1 MTAAAM
7 VGDQLILEEDYDE
20 NYVPSEQEIHDYA
33 REIGIDPKNEPELMW
48 LAKEGVKAPLPP
60 EWKPCQ
66 DVTGDIYYF
75 NFSTGQS
82 TWDHPCDEHYRQ
94 LVVQERER
102 AKIASGRLGATKD
115 KDKKKKKEKKEKKEK
130 KKKDTLKSSEALSST
145 LRPLSS
151 PLGSLAPLRGLDA
164 PGLAPLPG
172 SAPALRRSLGTS
184 GGLEPL
190 KTGLRSNGAASVLG
204 SRQEERVSLSL
215 PGFDDDDDDADGGYI
230 GGDKTPKKKLN
241 ADAGSNPLL
250 KNIYMDLDNL
260 TGGQQYEDS
269 DASSAVPVEERTE
282 PELQDLALSG
292 DHSPEPPSQQDPLRG
307 RHVHLSLLTDHRSLV
322 SEAGAGAINPEHSLE
337 QELADDE
344 IKKRDVEKEEV
355 DSEDEV
361 KKNCAGENRSFSC
374 EEEDRVDHVSR
385 TSFSFKHREEVRES
399 KGETPSGEEEEKS
412 KAVEGKTEDVEKAVE
427 SALILCKEG
436 DLADQGDSLKGKDRS
451 QTDINFQNVKVRSDF
466 FEQLLSS
473 EEAKFGSERKGI
485 NRQSLAEEKLV
496 EKDVEVVSEVDL
508 ERCSLSRRKQE
519 EGDEEAL
526 QMSDPSNPGPTEGE
540 GTELDEEPDAHKLP
554 SENEEEVIRVFETE
568 MVQSTKMSKRVML
581 RDLKNAGNM
590 KSLTD
595 SSALEEESKGSDVEE
610 FSSTGAKLSEKALD
624 INDLSPAVSPLHTD
638 DREDG
643 RHAGLQRKKAEA
655 PQRFMNMA
663 RKEQSPA
670 PNVDRL
676 VLHQTCSS
684 PSLSSHSLSEPVLK
698 HLPKAEAHYSAL
710 SLQRPETSR
719 GRPAHICKDN
729 EPDIQLSEEEEE
741 EPEWGLTASR
751 SGDKQEEDENIS
763 EGFRSLR
770 NVCDAKKSD
779 RRKAE
784 QELEEE
790 RKRLKD
796 EKQNKISELQKQLKD
811 ELQEEEKRLKEEN
824 QKILRDLQL
833 RLLAERSE
841 EESSLRE
848 KSNRMLEE
856 YKESLQREQQKVREE
871 FCKTLEEER
880 AAECDRL
887 KAQKEKDIELLRTE
901 SEAELQAERKK
912 ILKEKEEKVKALN
925 QEVKSAD
932 CRREPMSPR
941 PELQLASYHKELGE
955 VLQEVREEVQREH
968 ERKLE
973 QLREGHGREMNKVRE
988 ENMDERERLLSSHL
1002 KERENLQTSH
1012 SIHLEKLRLQL
1023 ETQIQ
1028 ALQLSHSEKESDL
1041 QDRASQLELRRKE
1054 LQSQEDLFQSKMADL
1069 KRRRLKL
1076 MADEDELNR
1085 ETELMWERDQL
1096 KQELEKVREE
1106 TSQARE
1112 LLLKAR
1118 EESSKEE
1125 KRLIQERHQLKQEM
1139 ERAREES
1146 SKTRELLLKAKEER
1160 SESKLEEKR
1169 LRLERDKAR
1178 VESRKFREEK
1188 ERLESKVARLQER
1201 CDRLRVSPLEGQD
1214 KKIAFSQEQRFTT
1227 KASVTSP
1234 SSEWKETLLR
1244 ADNLEEHPL
1253 SPVPDSHS
1261 SVDEL
1266 KMYIS
1271 SHGESIQKL
1280 KLFLEKENRSLTER
1294 QAALQAAQTSSSQ
1307 DPNLQED
1314 LAEEI
1319 MKNLEEE
1326 VRNVEQMQRTVQRG
1340 NDLLQ
1345 RKEEQLQ
1352 RLESSLVE
1360 ELVVEGLPGTAGER
1374 KVMFDVT
1381 DSDLSTLDHT
1391 DGTAR
1396 PAVPADIQRLAE
1408 SLQRLT
1414 SEFNAVVGSLYPQ
1427 SQSFAPVSSVPLQG
1441 SYSHPSLTPAYTL
1454 GPSPS
1459 RQLSEKAWS
1468 SSVAAPLYSTPISS
1482 ALRASNDLAISRW
1495 SQIFPGAALG
1505 PVAPGSVRSSSGY
1518 SSFTTAT
1525 DPGPSRAAVL
1535 KSVELDSQRLQG
1547 QIDSNVRWLEMR
1559 KKDASSNLFP
1569 HYQAPATKS
1578 HLVQLGLD
1586 EVQQIRVY
1594 HY

>member
-102 AKIASGRLGATKD
+102 AKVAGASGGLGARKD

-130 KKKDTLKSSEALSST
+130 KKKDTLKSSGALSST

-164 PGLAPLPG
+164 PGLGPLPG

-190 KTGLRSNGAASVLG
+190 KTGLRGNGAASVLG

-215 PGFDDDDDDADGGYI
+215 PGFDDNEEDDGDGGYI
-230 GGDKTPKKKLN
+230 GDSKTHKKKR
-241 ADAGSNPLL
+241 ADADSNPLL

-269 DASSAVPVEERTE
+269 EASSAAPVEERTE

-292 DHSPEPPSQQDPLRG
+292 EHSPEPPSQQDPLRG
-307 RHVHLSLLTDHRSLV
+307 RHVHLSLLTDRGSIV
-322 SEAGAGAINPEHSLE
+322 SEAGAGAVDPERSLE

-344 IKKRDVEKEEV
+344 IKKEGVEKEDV
-355 DSEDEV
+355 DSEDGV
-361 KKNCAGENRSFSC
+361 KKNSAGENRSFSC
-374 EEEDRVDHVSR
+374 EEEERVDHISR
-385 TSFSFKHREEVRES
+385 TSFSSKPRDEGQES
-399 KGETPSGEEEEKS
+399 EGEILSGEEEEKS
-412 KAVEGKTEDVEKAVE
+412 KAEKGKTEEVDEAVE
-427 SALILCKEG
+427 SALILGKEG
-436 DLADQGDSLKGKDRS
+436 DLSNKEDSMKEIDRS
-451 QTDINFQNVKVRSDF
+451 QTDLKFQNVKKNDF

-473 EEAKFGSERKGI
+473 EEDKSGCGRKGI
-485 NRQSLAEEKLV
+485 NIQSLAEEKVVV
-496 EKDVEVVSEVDL
+496 EDDEVGSEVDL
-508 ERCSLSRRKQE
+508 ERCSLSRRKLE
-519 EGDEEAL
+519 VGDEEAL
-526 QMSDPSNPGPTEGE
+526 QMSEPSNPGPTEGE
-540 GTELDEEPDAHKLP
+540 GTELDEESDARKPP
-554 SENEEEVIRVFETE
+554 SENEEEVIRFFETE
-568 MVQSTKMSKRVML
+568 MVQSTKTSKRVML

-590 KSLTD
+590 KNLTD
-595 SSALEEESKGSDVEE
+595 KSSPLEEESKDSDNVED

-638 DREDG
+638 DRADD
-643 RHAGLQRKKAEA
+643 RHAKLQRKKPEA
-655 PQRFMNMA
+655 PQRFMHLA
-663 RKEQSPA
+663 RREPSPA

-676 VLHQTCSS
+676 VLHQTSSS
-684 PSLSSHSLSEPVLK
+684 PSLSSQSLSEPVLK
-698 HLPKAEAHYSAL
+698 HLPKAEARCSSV

-719 GRPAHICKDN
+719 GRPARIPKDDG
-729 EPDIQLSEEEEE
+729 PQMQHSEEEE
-741 EPEWGLTASR
+741 EPEW
-751 SGDKQEEDENIS
+751 SGDKQEEDGSMS
-763 EGFRSLR
+763 EGVRSLK
-770 NVCDAKKSD
+770 NIYEAKKSE

-790 RKRLKD
+790 KKCLME
-796 EKQNKISELQKQLKD
+796 EKQNKISELQKQLMD
-811 ELQEEEKRLKEEN
+811 ELQEEEKKLKEANE
-824 QKILRDLQL
+824 KILRDLQL

-841 EESSLRE
+841 EESIVRE
-848 KSNRMLEE
+848 ESNRMLEE
-856 YKESLQREQQKVREE
+856 YKESLRREQQKVREE
-871 FCKTLEEER
+871 FRKTLEEER
-880 AAECDRL
+880 AAECDKL
-887 KAQKEKDIELLRTE
+887 KAQREKDVELLRTE
-901 SEAELQAERKK
+901 TEAELQAERKRL
-912 ILKEKEEKVKALN
+912 LKEKEEKVKALK
-925 QEVKSAD
+925 QEVKSTD

-941 PELQLASYHKELGE
+941 PELQLANYHKELGE

-968 ERKLE
+968 ERKLA
-973 QLREGHGREMNKVRE
+973 QLREDHGREMNKVRE

-1002 KERENLQTSH
+1002 KERENAQTSH
-1012 SIHLEKLRLQL
+1012 SIQLEKLRLQL

-1028 ALQLSHSEKESDL
+1028 ALQSSHSEKESDL
-1041 QDRASQLELRRKE
+1041 QNRASQLELRRKE

-1069 KRRRLKL
+1069 KTRRCKL
-1076 MADEDELNR
+1076 MGDEDELNR
-1085 ETELMWERDQL
+1085 ETELMWERDRL

-1106 TSQARE
+1106 TSEARE

-1118 EESSKEE
+1118 EDSSRATQEE
-1125 KRLIQERHQLKQEM
+1125 KRLIQERHQLKQDM

-1146 SKTRELLLKAKEER
+1146 SKTRELLLKAREER

-1178 VESRKFREEK
+1178 AESRKVREEK

-1201 CDRLRVSPLEGQD
+1201 CDRLRVSPLEIQEG
-1214 KKIAFSQEQRFTT
+1214 KGVFSQEQRFTT
-1227 KASVTSP
+1227 KTSVTSP
-1234 SSEWKETLLR
+1234 SSEWKEPSLR
-1244 ADNLEEHPL
+1244 VDNLEDHPL

-1294 QAALQAAQTSSSQ
+1294 QAALQEAQTSSSQ
-1307 DPNLQED
+1307 DPNLQEE

-1319 MKNLEEE
+1319 MKNLQEE

-1345 RKEEQLQ
+1345 RKEQQLQ

-1360 ELVVEGLPGTAGER
+1360 EAVADRVTAGER

-1391 DGTAR
+1391 DGTAAH

-1427 SQSFAPVSSVPLQG
+1427 SQSFAPVSSFPLKG
-1441 SYSHPSLTPAYTL
+1441 SHSNLTPTYSL
-1454 GPSPS
+1454 GPPAA
-1459 RQLSEKAWS
+1459 RQLSEPPWS
-1468 SSVAAPLYSTPISS
+1468 SSVSAPLYSTPISS
-1482 ALRASNDLAISRW
+1482 ALRAANDLAVSRW

-1505 PVAPGSVRSSSGY
+1505 PVASGSARSSSGY
-1518 SSFTTAT
+1518 SSFTAAT
-1525 DPGPSRAAVL
+1525 DSGPSRPAVL

-1559 KKDASSNLFP
+1559 KKDASLNLFP